1 MISDLTYKIVSYS
14 VDPDF
19 NSDEC
24 VDWAIEM
31 LELGHETE
39 HLLILAGLS
48 KPTNYFE
55 TTDYL
60 RRVLQELGLEE
71 RTGLEGMFNY
81 CTYYILKIA
90 KGRNVRLN
98 LNRIVSFCQTKCY
111 EESIYDFYLLYW
123 AWDDLDYGN
132 HHPPYWPEADDANI
146 ELIVVETARRWL
158 SENERQYGR
167 PNHEL

>member
-60 RRVLQELGLEE
+60 RRALQELGLEE
-71 RTGLEGMFNY
+71 KTGLEGMFNY

-90 KGRNVRLN
+90 NGRNVRLN
-98 LNRIVSFCQTKCY
+98 LN
-111 EESIYDFYLLYW
+111 
-123 AWDDLDYGN
+123 
-132 HHPPYWPEADDANI
+132 
-146 ELIVVETARRWL
+146 
-158 SENERQYGR
+158 
-167 PNHEL
+167 